1 MQKLSIVLRTLALIW
16 LSTCAAPEEVT
27 GASNASTDPS
37 VQSQDTGTAAL
48 EALRV
53 SCASKME
60 DASLDPIRGKIE
72 LMRDIPVGD
81 DNGPPPVSVVM
92 NNSTPTSE
100 EKIAVRKWA
109 NIHDECIRQEYSV
122 AAGWTSP
129 ELATL
134 GRQIDQKMNNLIV
147 ALLSSKLTYSAF
159 ALKRVDITNQFLA
172 AGELLEKGG
181 ITSQQALSRA
191 SQIFPVTIPEVTPET
206 EAVSSAPEL
215 RNPKREV
222 KLRGHGNTYTLPVQI
237 NGSVTV
243 YFILDSGASDVQ
255 IPMDVFRTL
264 VRGGTISERDLVDE
278 QTYSL
283 ADGSEVSRSRYM
295 FRTLE
300 IGGNI
305 IPNVIASI
313 GPLASDPL
321 LGQSFLSRLNSWT
334 LDNKRHVLILSG
346 NLPNTS
352 GVSTAGHPRDP

>member
-1 MQKLSIVLRTLALIW
+1 MQKSSVFLRTLALGW
-16 LSTCAAPEEVT
+16 LSTCAAPEQVT
-27 GASNASTDPS
+27 GASNDVSRDPP
-37 VQSQDTGTAAL
+37 VQSQDAETAAL
-48 EALRV
+48 EALGV
-53 SCASKME
+53 SCAFKME
-60 DASLDPIRGKIE
+60 DAGLDLIRGKIE

-92 NNSTPTSE
+92 NNSTPTNQ
-100 EKIAVRKWA
+100 EKIAIRKWA

-122 AAGWTSP
+122 AAEWTSP
-129 ELATL
+129 QLATL
-134 GRQIDQKMNNLIV
+134 GRQIDQKINNLIV
-147 ALLSSKLTYSAF
+147 ALLSDKITYSVF

-172 AGELLEKGG
+172 AQELLEKGG

-191 SQIFPVTIPEVTPET
+191 SQIIPVTIPEVTF
-206 EAVSSAPEL
+206 EAPGSAPEL

-222 KLRGHGNTYTLPVQI
+222 KLRERGNTYALPVQV

-255 IPMDVFRTL
+255 IPVDVFRTL
-264 VRGGTISERDLVDE
+264 IRTGTISEKDLVDE

-295 FRTLE
+295 LRTLE

-305 IPNVIASI
+305 VPNVIASI

-346 NLPNTS
+346 TVP
-352 GVSTAGHPRDP
+352 